1 MRRLTHLALVTAL
14 ILLGFALRLYQINHV
29 PLRGDEA
36 FTVIHWVREPLAQT
50 IANIA
55 TIDPQAPLSYALFRG
70 WGMLT
75 GTTEFTVRYLPALLN
90 LLGVPVLYALGKRL
104 GGGRLGYVAA
114 LFWAIHPYQIWH
126 AQDARN
132 YAIWAALSPLA
143 AWLALRALDKRRR
156 LDWLLYVLAAATAG
170 YIYYLELF
178 ALVVLNLFVFITHWR
193 DRRLLIQW
201 IGSQIAIGLL
211 LAPWYLQE
219 RLLFGSGYG
228 GTTGR
233 LDPPLWLTW
242 FVPTLTFGETL
253 PPELKAVLWI
263 ALLLALI
270 VGWVVLWRRKRQ
282 LAIWLGLLSTLPLLF
297 LGIVS
302 TKLNVFTPRYVLT
315 AAPAYTLLLA
325 VLIVYLPIRA
335 VPMRRIV
342 SVALCIAILAVSGLS
357 LYHYYFVPE
366 TFKSPDW
373 RALARYLNT
382 HTQADDLVIQA
393 AADEAFTFYFN
404 EYAVAGDLIYLP
416 ANPRQPADEI
426 EMVLVEQT
434 AAHRSTWYVAEPPD
448 WTNRAVPLDWLN
460 AELQQ
465 VRHTSVPRL
474 PIAQFMPWAVA
485 NAASDPLAVF
495 TDINGTSLVEL
506 VSYDLWREPDGHL
519 TVWLDWRPLTA
530 SAEALKSFVHVL
542 SAVQPQPVTQDDQF
556 PQDGRLN
563 ALDWPLNAVYRDVY
577 TLPLTDVVTG
587 EYQIAIGWYNPD
599 TGARLTT
606 DQADHVALETLT
618 LP

>member
-143 AWLALRALDKRRR
+143 AWLALRALDKHRR

-282 LAIWLGLLSTLPLLF
+282 LAIWLGLLGTLPLLF

-373 RALARYLNT
+373 RALASYLNT

-426 EMVLVEQT
+426 EMVLAEQT

-448 WTNRAVPLDWLN
+448 WTNRAVPLAWLN

-485 NAASDPLAVF
+485 NAASEPLAVF
-495 TDINGTSLVEL
+495 ADINGTSLVEL

-599 TGARLTT
+599 TGVRLTT

>member
-70 WGMLT
+70 WGMVT

-143 AWLALRALDKRRR
+143 AWLALRALDKHRR

-282 LAIWLGLLSTLPLLF
+282 LAIWLGLLGTLPLLF

-325 VLIVYLPIRA
+325 VLIIYLPIRA

-342 SVALCIAILAVSGLS
+342 SVALFIAILAVSGLS

-426 EMVLVEQT
+426 EMVLAEQT

-448 WTNRAVPLDWLN
+448 WTNRAVPLAWLN

-485 NAASDPLAVF
+485 NAASEPLAVF
-495 TDINGTSLVEL
+495 ADINGTSLVEL

>member
-104 GGGRLGYVAA
+104 GGRRLGYVAA
-114 LFWAIHPYQIWH
+114 FFWAIHPYQIWH

-143 AWLALRALDKRRR
+143 AWLALRALEKRGR
-156 LDWLLYVLAAATAG
+156 LDWVLYVLAAATAG

-178 ALVVLNLFVFITHWR
+178 ALVVLNLFVFITRWR
-193 DRRLLIQW
+193 DRRLVIQW

-233 LDPPLWLTW
+233 LDPPLWLTR

-253 PPELKAVLWI
+253 PPIIKTGLWI
-263 ALLLALI
+263 ALLIALSAA
-270 VGWVVLWRRKRQ
+270 WLVLWRRNRQ
-282 LAIWLGLLSTLPLLF
+282 FAVWLGLLGTLPLLF

-302 TKLNVFTPRYVLT
+302 TRLNVFTPRYVLT

-325 VLIVYLPIRA
+325 LLSVYLPIRA
-335 VPMRRIV
+335 VPLRRMV
-342 SVALCIAILAVSGLS
+342 SVALFASVLIVSGLS

-373 RALARYLNT
+373 RALANYLDT
-382 HTQADDLVIQA
+382 HTRAEDLVIQA
-393 AADEAFTFYFN
+393 AADEAFTFYFT

-416 ANPRQPADEI
+416 ANPRQSADEI
-426 EMVLVEQT
+426 ETVLAEQT

-448 WTNRAVPLDWLN
+448 WTNRAIPLAWLN
-460 AELQQ
+460 AELQP

-474 PIAQFMPWAVA
+474 PIAQFMPWAVV

-495 TDINGTSLVEL
+495 ADIDGTPLVEL
-506 VSYDLWREPDGHL
+506 VGYDLWREPDGQL

-530 SAEALKSFVHVL
+530 SAQALKTFVHVL
-542 SAVQPQPVTQDDQF
+542 GAQPQPVTQDDQF

-563 ALDWPLNAVYRDVY
+563 ALDWPLNTVYRDVY
-577 TLPLTDVVTG
+577 NLPLVDIAAG
-587 EYQIAIGWYNPD
+587 EYQVTVGWYNPD
-599 TGARLTT
+599 TGVRLTV
-606 DQADHVALETLT
+606 DQTDHVVLETLA

>member
-282 LAIWLGLLSTLPLLF
+282 LAIWVGFLGTLPLLF

-448 WTNRAVPLDWLN
+448 WTNRAVPLDWLK

-474 PIAQFMPWAVA
+474 PIAQFMPWAAA
-485 NAASDPLAVF
+485 NAASEPLAVF
-495 TDINGTSLVEL
+495 ADINGTSLVEL